1 MAVTLAGAWGMSAER
16 ALSWPALSWPSA
28 LSVQAAFLA
37 FFLGTPLVAALP
49 FGEEF
54 HHRTMVL
61 LLSGPVSRARIWLD
75 KWLAVVSVLAVLA
88 GVQFVVFY
96 MHRPADVPPAVAIMF
111 VVMVVCSAP
120 LWTLVA
126 RTTIGGLVFTVSVI
140 MMQELA
146 MGLFVSRVLGITTRQ
161 DVFVDLPGLHA
172 IRAAY
177 ALVTLGLGWRA
188 FARFQVTGAGF
199 GVGTGIADGWA
210 ILRPRRG
217 RLLGNIVRKE
227 LMLQR
232 PAFMTA
238 AGFVACWLVS
248 LGVVSMQTRPERLA
262 EVLFPLLIAIF
273 MPLVIALA
281 GTISVGEE
289 TSLGIRAWHL
299 TLPVSARVQWGSK
312 LVVSMT
318 IGLLLGFVLPAAMS
332 ALAGAVVPHGP
343 GRPAFFETRFI
354 LLVAGAVVLAFWAST
369 LLGDTVKAAVATGV
383 AILGVGLC
391 GAIATRLIGAVPF
404 RAPFLRQIVVRY
416 QLPPNYF
423 QTETVLMLI
432 IGCGIGLGLLLA
444 AWQSLAAFRQA
455 QIGTRTAGRY
465 AATLFVASLGLAI
478 GTNSVIEG
486 VGAANH
492 ASIEELRAA
501 MQALPM
507 TDLDAAAANGRAV
520 TLDELDRA
528 HALSANA
535 RQWLENTTIIIERFN
550 SYSGERYKATL
561 QFPQNRKYAFTFA
574 RGGPQE
580 KRP

>member
-1 MAVTLAGAWGMSAER
+1 MALTLAGAWGMSADR
-16 ALSWPALSWPSA
+16 ALSWPSA
-28 LSVQAAFLA
+28 LLIQAAFLA

-61 LLSGPVSRARIWLD
+61 LLSAPVSRARIWLD
-75 KWLAVVSVLAVLA
+75 KWLAVVSVVVVLA
-88 GVQFVVFY
+88 AVQFVVFS
-96 MHRPADVPPAVAIMF
+96 MLRPADVPATVAIMF

-120 LWTLVA
+120 LWTLVT

-146 MGLFVSRVLGITTRQ
+146 MGLFISRVLGITTRQ

-188 FARFQVTGAGF
+188 FARFQLNSAGSS
-199 GVGTGIADGWA
+199 VGTGIADGWT
-210 ILRPRRG
+210 ILRPRRR

-232 PAFMTA
+232 PAFMAA
-238 AGFVACWLVS
+238 AGFVACWLAS
-248 LGVVSMQTRPERLA
+248 LGVVSMQTRPEPLA
-262 EVLFPLLIAIF
+262 DVLFPLLIAIF
-273 MPLVIALA
+273 MPLVIVLA

-299 TLPVSARVQWGSK
+299 TLPVSVRVQWGIK
-312 LVVSMT
+312 LVVSIT
-318 IGLLLGFVLPAAMS
+318 IGLLLGLALPAAMS
-332 ALAGAVVPHGP
+332 ALAGVVVPQGSEP
-343 GRPAFFETRFI
+343 PFFETPFI
-354 LLVAGAVVLAFWAST
+354 FLVAGALALAFWAST
-369 LLGDTVKAAVATGV
+369 LVGDTVKAAVATGV

-423 QTETVLMLI
+423 QTETMLMLI

-478 GTNSVIEG
+478 GTNTVIEG
-486 VGAANH
+486 VGAAIH
-492 ASIEELRAA
+492 ASVEELRAA
-501 MQALPM
+501 MRALPLA
-507 TDLDAAAANGRAV
+507 DLDAAAANGRAV

-528 HALSANA
+528 HALSADIH
-535 RQWLENTTIIIERFN
+535 QWLANTTITVERFN
-550 SYSGERYKATL
+550 DLGYRVTL
-561 QFPQNRKYAFTFA
+561 QFPQNRKYVFLFP
-574 RGGPQE
+574 RGRPQE
-580 KRP
+580 KRR